1 MNEISYIWNVHD
13 AESGKHQTTLGNKS
27 DENSDLGLNALI
39 VLENIVRRQRNTQL
53 NIQENT
59 EN

>member
-1 MNEISYIWNVHD
+1 MNEMFYIWNVHD
-13 AESGKHQTTLGNKS
+13 AESGNHQTTLGNKS

-39 VLENIVRRQRNTQL
+39 VSENIVDKIRIMHL
-53 NIQENT
+53 NIQKNT